1 MVIAGRSPSFDSGN
15 NIARPGIKST
25 IATIAMAIPAPS
37 AIFLPEVLLVAVGL
51 KLLIVPHL
59 LHEEK

>member
-1 MVIAGRSPSFDSGN
+1 
-15 NIARPGIKST
+15 
-25 IATIAMAIPAPS
+25 MAIPAPS

-51 KLLIVPHL
+51 KLLIAPHL